1 MDQDSYDESLK
12 TKAYVGELNA
22 QALAEENKRLIA
34 QIEALIQ
41 RVSKLEGATV
51 QLQQEMQQQRMMA
64 LSRKTIGS
72 TA

>member
-41 RVSKLEGATV
+41 RVSKLEGVTV